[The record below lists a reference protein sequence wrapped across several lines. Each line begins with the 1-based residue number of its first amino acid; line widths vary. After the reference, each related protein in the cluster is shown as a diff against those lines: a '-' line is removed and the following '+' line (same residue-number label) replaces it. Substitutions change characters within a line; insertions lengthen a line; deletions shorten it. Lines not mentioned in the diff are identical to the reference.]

1 MNDEWSRMLQILNQ
15 SIVKWTTVCRL
26 VVYILGRNDHYS
38 KVGCVSLMAISSEFR
53 MGKYWDDDHRED
65 APHFSL
71 YQTDLQ
77 TE

>member
-1 MNDEWSRMLQILNQ
+1 MMSGLE
-15 SIVKWTTVCRL
+15 CFG
-26 VVYILGRNDHYS
+26 YDHYS